1 MSEGESG
8 AKPEKPGGPPIKY
21 KGYEIFTRD
30 VVAGS
35 VGHGKYEIWKGDEFI
50 HAGELDVPTG
60 RFNHIAMDAAERAA
74 REWIDAQTEE
84 EG

>member
-1 MSEGESG
+1 MCEGESG

-50 HAGELDVPTG
+50 QAGKVGASPGRLDYAT
-60 RFNHIAMDAAERAA
+60 AAGERAA
-74 REWIDAQTEE
+74 REWIDTQAEE